1 MHPAD
6 TSTLPIILLSVS
18 DNAAPGLRFEYN
30 DGDPRDHIDLLWNRN
45 DNAREEQDEPNGYVI
60 DRSPDG
66 GATWEALRR
75 ADSPT
80 ELGTADTFTD
90 NQDVT
95 PGHQY
100 TYRVF
105 PVFIEGTDAYGVPA
119 LVNANSRGAN
129 LPTAARSVR
138 AVGDGQNACLVTWAP
153 PADDGGHSVRGYLI
167 QIADDD
173 DGDPDTWT
181 TIDVVDGTPPF
192 TVMGGATT
200 EFKFTGTDTQV
211 EGADVDELSAGSVRW
226 FRVIPITD
234 ENDGVNT
241 TGGAVLDEDGDTND
255 PRNDRGATVPLTDDT
270 DRADPAKCTTEGLGD
285 APADR
290 VTADPQK
297 PVDLTVEAASDTNS
311 QATSDRGVFL
321 TWNQQPKGD
330 ASETTSYRINR
341 IRMNTGVEAL
351 NDEADDWQFV
361 RRVRDVT
368 SYTDSTDLRR
378 VEETRMYQVC
388 SEASGVTEPVC
399 VEMPATYVL
408 HPDMHMPSMPQMVE
422 ATATSDTEITV
433 SWMAPADNGGADV
446 TGYVLQRAYKDADD
460 MMTDFMTIAAT
471 DAATWWNTLDC
482 PMMNAAIPD
491 DATPAAPADDAD
503 TDSPYCAMYDGLT
516 DDAMEEVDAAF
527 AADYGTITDTSY
539 MDMGLMPDTTYYY
552 RVRAMNAAGYGY
564 WSDGMA
570 MAMPEAPSFSA
581 PANVAATSSGGTVTV
596 TWMPGALATSQVAI
610 VVNAAD
616 DTDYCLS
623 VPLLAGDASS
633 YECTDRMVGQ
643 SYVVLVI
650 ALDGQ
655 GNYMIGYGADGM
667 LETHDAQ

>member
-1 MHPAD
+1 M
-6 TSTLPIILLSVS
+6 
-18 DNAAPGLRFEYN
+18 
-30 DGDPRDHIDLLWNRN
+30 
-45 DNAREEQDEPNGYVI
+45 
-60 DRSPDG
+60 
-66 GATWEALRR
+66 
-75 ADSPT
+75 
-80 ELGTADTFTD
+80 
-90 NQDVT
+90 
-95 PGHQY
+95 
-100 TYRVF
+100 
-105 PVFIEGTDAYGVPA
+105 
-119 LVNANSRGAN
+119 
-129 LPTAARSVR
+129 
-138 AVGDGQNACLVTWAP
+138 
-153 PADDGGHSVRGYLI
+153 ADD
-167 QIADDD
+167 
-173 DGDPDTWT
+173 
-181 TIDVVDGTPPF
+181 
-192 TVMGGATT
+192 
-200 EFKFTGTDTQV
+200 E
-211 EGADVDELSAGSVRW
+211 E
-226 FRVIPITD
+226 
-234 ENDGVNT
+234 
-241 TGGAVLDEDGDTND
+241 
-255 PRNDRGATVPLTDDT
+255 
-270 DRADPAKCTTEGLGD
+270 RADPDKCTTEGLGD
-285 APADR
+285 APADS
-290 VTADPQK
+290 VTADPQM
-297 PVDLTVEAASDTNS
+297 PVDLTAEAASDTNS
-311 QATSDRGVFL
+311 RATSDRGVFL
-321 TWNQQPKGD
+321 TWNQQPMGD

-361 RRVRDVT
+361 KRVRDVT

-399 VEMPATYVL
+399 VEMPATYAL

-422 ATATSDTEITV
+422 ATATSATEITV
-433 SWMAPADNGGADV
+433 SWMAPADNGGAAV

-471 DAATWWNTLDC
+471 DAATWWNTLGC

-643 SYVVLVI
+643 SYVALVI

-655 GNYMIGYGADGM
+655 GNYMLGYGADGI
-667 LETHDAQ
+667 LETHVAQ